1 MNFKK
6 FAVGTIPSCWEIKLI
21 DEIKSK
27 DKNAIAMGPFGS
39 RIKSDNFVS
48 SGVPIIRG
56 NNLKKYSFDETDF
69 VFVTEEK
76 AQELKSS
83 IVRKGDLVITHRGT
97 LGQVGIIPENSKY
110 NQYIVSQSG
119 LKISCDLTLVR
130 PEFLYYF
137 LNSRVGQ
144 YLLLRNTSQVGV
156 PSIAQPTTSIKQI
169 PVPIP
174 SLIEQ
179 NQIVKVLSSI
189 DQKIELNNQM
199 NETLEEMAQ
208 ALFKRWFVDFEFPN
222 EEGQP
227 YKSSGGEMVESEL
240 GMIPKGWEVLKAQDY
255 YNITIGKTPPRK
267 ESHWF
272 STDDKDVKWISI
284 SDLGANGTFVTRT
297 NEFLTEDAIKK
308 HNVQVVP
315 AGTVVLSFKLTVG
328 RVAITT
334 EEVATNE
341 AIAHFKKEDDSVRE
355 YTYFYLKSFNYESLG
370 NTSSIAKAVNSKII
384 KSMPILIPNKSIIE
398 KYHSI
403 VFSIFENMKNNKLSN
418 ESLIQTRDTL
428 LPKLMSGEIRVSD
441 FES

>member
-1 MNFKK
+1 MNGSSGRQRVQNDVLKN
-6 FAVGTIPSCWEIKLI
+6 TEILLPSLEEQK
-21 DEIKSK
+21 
-27 DKNAIAMGPFGS
+27 AIAD
-39 RIKSDNFVS
+39 I
-48 SGVPIIRG
+48 
-56 NNLKKYSFDETDF
+56 
-69 VFVTEEK
+69 
-76 AQELKSS
+76 
-83 IVRKGDLVITHRGT
+83 
-97 LGQVGIIPENSKY
+97 
-110 NQYIVSQSG
+110 
-119 LKISCDLTLVR
+119 
-130 PEFLYYF
+130 
-137 LNSRVGQ
+137 
-144 YLLLRNTSQVGV
+144 
-156 PSIAQPTTSIKQI
+156 
-169 PVPIP
+169 
-174 SLIEQ
+174 
-179 NQIVKVLSSI
+179 LSSL
-189 DQKIELNNQM
+189 DEKIEVNNQM

-222 EEGQP
+222 EEGKP

-428 LPKLMSGEIRVSD
+428 LPKLMSGEIRMSD
-441 FES
+441 LES